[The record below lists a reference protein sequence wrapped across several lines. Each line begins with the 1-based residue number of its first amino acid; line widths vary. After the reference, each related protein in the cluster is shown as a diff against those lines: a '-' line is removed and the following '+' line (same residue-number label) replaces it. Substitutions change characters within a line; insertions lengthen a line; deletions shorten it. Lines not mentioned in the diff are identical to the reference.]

1 MTDHAKDVLDLS
13 QLQPASGA
21 VKENTRKGRGT
32 SAGKGRTCGRGHKG
46 QKSRAGNRSRRAY
59 FEGGQ
64 MPIQRRLP
72 KRGFS
77 NYPFRKIY
85 QTVNL
90 KRLVEVF
97 DKAGEVT
104 LEMLFE
110 KGLAKKSRLQV
121 KLLGDGDINVA
132 LNVHVHA
139 ASHSAIEKVKAAG
152 GEVHLIC

>member
-1 MTDHAKDVLDLS
+1 MTEQSKDILDLS
-13 QLQPASGA
+13 QLKPAAGS
-21 VKENTRKGRGT
+21 VRKNTRRGRGT

-46 QKSRAGNRSRRAY
+46 QKSRSGYRSRPG

-97 DKAGEVT
+97 DKAGEIT
-104 LEMLFE
+104 LDMLFE
-110 KGLAKKSRLQV
+110 KGLVKKSRLPV
-121 KLLGDGDINVA
+121 KLLGDGDVNVA
-132 LNVHVHA
+132 LKIHVHA
-139 ASHSAIEKVKAAG
+139 ASRSAVEKIQAAG

>member
-1 MTDHAKDVLDLS
+1 MTDQTKDVLDLS
-13 QLQPASGA
+13 RLQPAPGS
-21 VKENTRKGRGT
+21 VRKNTRRGRGT
-32 SAGKGRTCGRGHKG
+32 AAGKGRTCGRGHKG
-46 QKSRAGNRSRRAY
+46 QKSRSGYRSKPG

-77 NYPFRKIY
+77 NYPFRKTY

-90 KRLVEVF
+90 KRLAEVF
-97 DKAGEVT
+97 NKAGEIT
-104 LEMLFE
+104 LDMLFE
-110 KGLAKKSRLQV
+110 KGLVKKSRLPV
-121 KLLGDGDINVA
+121 KLLGDGDVSVA

-139 ASHSAIEKVKAAG
+139 ASRSAVEKIQAAG

>member
-1 MTDHAKDVLDLS
+1 MADEKKTDIDLS
-13 QLQPASGA
+13 QLTPASGSI
-21 VKENTRKGRGT
+21 KGRKRLGRGT
-32 SAGKGRTCGRGHKG
+32 AAGQGRTCGRGHKG
-46 QKSRAGNRSRRAY
+46 QKSRSGYSRKFG

-85 QTVNL
+85 QVVNL

-97 DKAGEVT
+97 DKAGKIT
-104 LEMLFE
+104 PEMLLDR
-110 KGLAKKSRLQV
+110 GLIKKSRVPV
-121 KLLGDGDINVA
+121 KLLGDGKIKVA
-132 LNVHVHA
+132 LNVHVHS
-139 ASHSAIEKVKAAG
+139 ASQSAVEKVKAAG